1 MSINVY
7 FRTMMHGDGI
17 SLTSHVPAAFRGRV
31 RRGDSVETFPK
42 RFREG
47 GDGKGLWGQ
56 RG

>member
-1 MSINVY
+1 
-7 FRTMMHGDGI
+7 MMHGDGI